1 MIYSD
6 LFDALQPAIRE
17 RVYSR
22 LHDVLTGKDPAAI
35 YHRLSDSDRK
45 AVLEIVAAT
54 KPDVPAYWTA
64 TD

>member
-22 LHDVLTGKDPAAI
+22 LYDVLTGKDPAPA
-35 YHRLSDSDRK
+35 YARLSASDRK
-45 AVLEIVAAT
+45 AVLEIVAST
-54 KPDVPAYWTA
+54 KLDVPAYWTA
-64 TD
+64 AD